1 LTAVPIGFAV
11 VGLGGVGFGQ
21 YCLWFFEGFG
31 LQTSGFERSCC
42 WAVWLLDLVL
52 VTGCLMVCQ
61 LFCGF
66 AFGGA
71 SVLLE
76 KSEAAVKKT
85 VDGLVG
91 GV

>member
-21 YCLWFFEGFG
+21 YRLWFFEGFG
-31 LQTSGFERSCC
+31 LWTSGFERSFC
-42 WAVWLLDLVL
+42 WAIGLLDLVL
-52 VTGCLMVCQ
+52 AAGCLMVCR

-71 SVLLE
+71 WVLLE
-76 KSEAAVKKT
+76 KSGAAVKKT